1 MATCCCTRHR
11 PINNGA
17 LRVDALPLYFSILL
31 RRALVNI
38 LSNEEG
44 GLPLATGAP
53 LEIVAIYHHDDDGR
67 ASERLKIF
75 HPPHCDVFF
84 SWSSKASLA
93 SSQHSPRIRLG
104 AQLKMRE

>member
-1 MATCCCTRHR
+1 VLAEFMATCCCTRHR

-17 LRVDALPLYFSILL
+17 LRVDAPPLYFSILL

-53 LEIVAIYHHDDDGR
+53 LEIVAIYHHDDGGR

-84 SWSSKASLA
+84 
-93 SSQHSPRIRLG
+93 
-104 AQLKMRE
+104 QLVLKCEFGKQPTQPTD